1 MDPNTGVI
9 SGIYD
14 SNAGGGLSE
23 TFNIII
29 TASNGTSQIQK
40 TFVLS
45 VRDDG

>member
-1 MDPNTGVI
+1 M

-23 TFNIII
+23 TFNVTI

-40 TFVLS
+40 TFVFN